1 MSVMR
6 DYAKKDFSVPKRE
19 KRPEPLDHKLM
30 RQGATIAGILF
41 AGALLGAIL
50 GYGLLY
56 TGV

>member
-6 DYAKKDFSVPKRE
+6 DYAKKPE
-19 KRPEPLDHKLM
+19 KKKQVSSSEFVAWGTLICM
-30 RQGATIAGILF
+30 GM
-41 AGALLGAIL
+41 ALGFIL